1 MLDQCGLPL
10 HVCPQ
15 CSGMVFTIP
24 DGSKIATGYT
34 YWVCTGC
41 GQAFMDGTRSK
52 PQTVRRRR
60 AVPAPLDWVNTE

>member
-15 CSGMVFTIP
+15 CSGMVLTIP

-41 GQAFMDGTRSK
+41 GRRFMDDRRSK
-52 PQTVRRRR
+52 PQTMSRRR
-60 AVPAPLDWVNTE
+60 AVPAPVDWGKA